1 MLYLS
6 VPLILQAGVMERK
19 LFTIPSFK
27 IYGGVAGF
35 FDFGP
40 PGCAVKQNITQLWR
54 QHFILEENMLE
65 VGAQP
70 WNIIDSIAGGSCA
83 PGLETPQLTPVA
95 SIRVQ
100 SRDVRACAV
109 QCA

>member
-1 MLYLS
+1 MPGRRFSLPLYACLKVQAVNS
-6 VPLILQAGVMERK
+6 PRLLLPRLELPLLWILQAGVMERK

-65 VGAQP
+65 VEAKP
-70 WNIIDSIAGGSCA
+70 
-83 PGLETPQLTPVA
+83 
-95 SIRVQ
+95 
-100 SRDVRACAV
+100 
-109 QCA
+109 

>member
-1 MLYLS
+1 
-6 VPLILQAGVMERK
+6 MERK

-70 WNIIDSIAGGSCA
+70 WNIIGVHCRGLKRTRPRDSSVHPNCFK
-83 PGLETPQLTPVA
+83 
-95 SIRVQ
+95 
-100 SRDVRACAV
+100 
-109 QCA
+109 

>member
-1 MLYLS
+1 MMMQKFVTYPPSSTQKWTIEFIQNLRNHHR
-6 VPLILQAGVMERK
+6 LQTGVMERK
-19 LFTIPSFK
+19 LIIIPSFK

-65 VGAQP
+65 VWVLLVHNA
-70 WNIIDSIAGGSCA
+70 WS
-83 PGLETPQLTPVA
+83 
-95 SIRVQ
+95 
-100 SRDVRACAV
+100 
-109 QCA
+109 